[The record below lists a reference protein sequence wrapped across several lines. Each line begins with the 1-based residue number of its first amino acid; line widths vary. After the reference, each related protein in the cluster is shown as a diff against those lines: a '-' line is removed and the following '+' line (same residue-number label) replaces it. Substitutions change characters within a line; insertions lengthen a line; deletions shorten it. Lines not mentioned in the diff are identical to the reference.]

1 MFHPL
6 LKERKISIERGERKI
21 KIKRENL
28 VTDKY
33 FTLFLPKEK
42 RKKAEKDKEKENF
55 K

>member
-6 LKERKISIERGERKI
+6 QKERKISIERGERKI

-33 FTLFLPKEK
+33 FTSSLQKEK
-42 RKKAEKDKEKENF
+42 RKKWKRKRKKKF

>member
-6 LKERKISIERGERKI
+6 QKERKISIERGERKI

-33 FTLFLPKEK
+33 FTSSLQKEK
-42 RKKAEKDKEKENF
+42 RKKKRKRKR
-55 K
+55 KI